1 MLSHRHPT
9 EAVQASSA
17 PVVRDGEKLTV
28 IPMGIPFSCRRAPG
42 SWKAEE
48 SAEKNGLYLTFYFIG
63 VY

>member
-17 PVVRDGEKLTV
+17 PVVRDEEKPTA
-28 IPMGIPFSCRRAPG
+28 IPLGIPFSCRRAPG